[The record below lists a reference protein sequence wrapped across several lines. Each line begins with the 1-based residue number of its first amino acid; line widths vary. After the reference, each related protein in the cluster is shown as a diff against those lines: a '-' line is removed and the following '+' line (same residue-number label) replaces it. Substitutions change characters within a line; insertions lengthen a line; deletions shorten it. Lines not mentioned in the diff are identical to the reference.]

1 MSRESGC
8 ISVQSGEDPG
18 RRVARETDAVLDR
31 MSPTYVLYSCV
42 QTINLTAKYVMNF
55 IIQSASDD
63 VMENIFRMLLKYM
76 EYAGYWG
83 QLKTQ

>member
-18 RRVARETDAVLDR
+18 CTVARETDAVLDS
-31 MSPTYVLYSCV
+31 MSPTYLLYSCV
-42 QTINLTAKYVMNF
+42 RTINLTAKYVMNF